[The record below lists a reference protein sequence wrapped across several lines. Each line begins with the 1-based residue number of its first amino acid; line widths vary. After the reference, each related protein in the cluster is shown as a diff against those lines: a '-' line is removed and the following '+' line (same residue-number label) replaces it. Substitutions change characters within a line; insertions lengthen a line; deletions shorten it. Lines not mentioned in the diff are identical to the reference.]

1 LKFRQRCGAIGS
13 QMHKRVFTDIHRRNV
28 WGSAESASGIGS
40 SLERT
45 AAFRDELI
53 GLLREL
59 DVRVLLDVPCGDFN
73 WMQCVAPIVGQYVGV
88 DIVDELIACNQK
100 RYATE
105 RVQFVCADLT
115 TDPLPT
121 ADLILC
127 RDCLVHFSLADVWR
141 ALENFKRSGSRY
153 LLTTTFE
160 RRDQNFEIA
169 TGDWRPLNL
178 QLAPFRFPSPLQ
190 VIDEKCLHT
199 GGIYA
204 DKRLALWE
212 MSSVPAVSRSF

>member
-1 LKFRQRCGAIGS
+1 MLPC
-13 QMHKRVFTDIHRRNV
+13 MHKRVFTDIHQRNI

-53 GLLREL
+53 ALLRQL
-59 DVRVLLDVPCGDFN
+59 DIKVLLDAPCGDFN
-73 WMQCVAPIVGQYVGV
+73 WMQCVVPAVRQYIGLDV
-88 DIVDELIACNQK
+88 VDELIACNQQ
-100 RYATE
+100 RYATD
-105 RVQFVCADLT
+105 RIQFVCADLT
-115 TDPLPT
+115 TAPLPG

-127 RDCLVHFSLADVWR
+127 RDCLVHFAFEDIWC
-141 ALENFKRSGSRY
+141 ALGNFRRSGARY

-160 RRDQNFEIA
+160 KRDGNFEIA

-178 QLAPFRFPSPLQ
+178 QAPPFHFPPPLRI
-190 VIDEKCLHT
+190 IDERCLHT

-212 MSSVPAVSRSF
+212 VSSVTSAAPKV